1 MWKQNKLPRNWVGF
15 FAKLPKAI
23 HQNDDWIQ
31 QGVIY
36 VTAGVIL
43 KMNADKNKFT
53 SNSEIHHK
61 LLCSMKGWR
70 MFPNYCAL
78 YWWSVIKRI
87 YSPTLLCGVQITRL
101 NNARNDYRFCIACDR
116 ANNYKKRWKVSIFR
130 QENVE

>member
-1 MWKQNKLPRNWVGF
+1 MWKQNKLPRNCVGF

-23 HQNDDWIQ
+23 HQNHDWIQ

-87 YSPTLLCGVQITRL
+87 YSPSLLLWST
-101 NNARNDYRFCIACDR
+101 NNARHDYRLSIACDR
-116 ANNYKKRWKVSIFR
+116 ANNYEKRWKVSIFGK
-130 QENVE
+130 ENVE